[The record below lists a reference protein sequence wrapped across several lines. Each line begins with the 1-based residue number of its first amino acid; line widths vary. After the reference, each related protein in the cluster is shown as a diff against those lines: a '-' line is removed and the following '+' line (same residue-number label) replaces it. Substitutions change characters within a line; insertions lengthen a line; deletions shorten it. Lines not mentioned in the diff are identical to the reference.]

1 MAARGRGERRGG
13 GDARLRARGAAR
25 GARGARC
32 RRCQRWWRRPRCLY
46 HARAAAT
53 LAAAAFRRGAWCGRG
68 ARGRGRRGGVRGA
81 ARRVLGRCAH
91 RWRQAP
97 FPLLMPSPS
106 PLPSRS
112 SAPSQPHILPPSPPP
127 TLTLHPSSHPILTPY
142 PIPPSSLTPHPIPP
156 CGSHDSV
163 ITNPV
168 LGWSAMMDY
177 VMQRLA
183 DGARVRRRSSR
194 RARGARLDSKRAG
207 GGYLYER
214 AGQVVSLRSKG

>member
-1 MAARGRGERRGG
+1 
-13 GDARLRARGAAR
+13 
-25 GARGARC
+25 
-32 RRCQRWWRRPRCLY
+32 
-46 HARAAAT
+46 
-53 LAAAAFRRGAWCGRG
+53 
-68 ARGRGRRGGVRGA
+68 
-81 ARRVLGRCAH
+81 
-91 RWRQAP
+91 
-97 FPLLMPSPS
+97 MPSPS

-177 VMQRLA
+177 VSDWQTALGYGEEA
-183 DGARVRRRSSR
+183 AAAPA
-194 RARGARLDSKRAG
+194 ARG
-207 GGYLYER
+207 
-214 AGQVVSLRSKG
+214 